1 MFKNFIDYNLYL
13 FKIKR
18 MEVII
23 VFIDLLLF
31 ITSTYT
37 LISSWDELFI
47 ENNNGKAIIFVLL
60 GTIIKFIYDLYNI
73 ISEIKDSMDLR
84 YGYIKCD
91 FQEKI
96 YNEVKIENS
105 LTSDYIIED
114 ITLPSGK
121 IERVVRST
129 SLDNY
134 IREGNFELEE
144 SRNMERNI
152 KRFIKENKENLL
164 PF

>member
-47 ENNNGKAIIFVLL
+47 
-60 GTIIKFIYDLYNI
+60 
-73 ISEIKDSMDLR
+73 
-84 YGYIKCD
+84 
-91 FQEKI
+91 
-96 YNEVKIENS
+96 
-105 LTSDYIIED
+105 
-114 ITLPSGK
+114 
-121 IERVVRST
+121 
-129 SLDNY
+129 
-134 IREGNFELEE
+134 
-144 SRNMERNI
+144 
-152 KRFIKENKENLL
+152 
-164 PF
+164 